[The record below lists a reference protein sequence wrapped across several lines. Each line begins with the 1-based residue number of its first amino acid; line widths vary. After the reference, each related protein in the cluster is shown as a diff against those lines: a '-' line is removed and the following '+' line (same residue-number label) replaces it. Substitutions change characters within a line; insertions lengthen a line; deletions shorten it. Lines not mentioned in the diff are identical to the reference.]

1 MRELVVEDF
10 QQAIFQDPA
19 QGGATLAYN
28 LYIPKNY
35 DPEKRYPLVLFMH
48 DAGAVSSDIKTT
60 LVQGLGAITFSSPE
74 WQAEHPCFV
83 LAPQYDTIIVND
95 LYQHGPELERTMHLV
110 KALTQQYA
118 IDTNRIYNT
127 GQSMGGMTV
136 MAMAAQR
143 DNYFAALLPMSCKW
157 GNNFNKEYP
166 FNGTSYYSMPADGK
180 LVWQK
185 DSDGISS
192 SMIRRRR
199 PSAMPLSAASCRSRM
214 RRASIRRCSRAMSAI
229 CRPGSTVTARRPA
242 TTGC

>member
-1 MRELVVEDF
+1 MSSDPRLTLTESQAAANYASASFQALAKKNGLDGVIVVCP
-10 QQAIFQDPA
+10 AIAEFYPMDAANPH
-19 QGGATLAYN
+19 YN
-28 LYIPKNY
+28 LRMARDNWTLNCAEPAIW
-35 DPEKRYPLVLFMH
+35 ELM
-48 DAGAVSSDIKTT
+48 DAI
-60 LVQGLGAITFSSPE
+60 
-74 WQAEHPCFV
+74 
-83 LAPQYDTIIVND
+83 
-95 LYQHGPELERTMHLV
+95 
-110 KALTQQYA
+110 TQQYA
-118 IDTNRIYNT
+118 IDPDRIYGS

-199 PSAMPLSAASCRSRM
+199 PSAMPPSAASCRSRM